1 MEIYVPM
8 INGKKKQ
15 EDTKIFENSDKPLRS
30 SLAIPGLKVS
40 NKYAT
45 VKFIFIKSK

>member
-1 MEIYVPM
+1 METYVPV

-30 SLAIPGLKVS
+30 FLAVPELKVS
-40 NKYAT
+40 NK
-45 VKFIFIKSK
+45 